1 MDSTSFHKLRLA
13 VQENA
18 NPADSALATHLRNS
32 LQDALIASR
41 LFGEVELG
49 HTDDPDQLVIG
60 VCRCAEGVLPWEAG
74 MGLERLWQTVATD
87 VPWEAHT
94 VSCTDSLMDFE
105 AAVTVDDKGRYIT
118 VHVVAEPSE
127 ATKALQAA
135 EAERAAE
142 AALEAQRVADAERAA
157 EAHGAAS
164 GSARPGLGEAV
175 EPRQGVSIL
184 RS

>member
-1 MDSTSFHKLRLA
+1 MDVTSFHKLRLA

-18 NPADSALATHLRNS
+18 NPADSALATHLRQS
-32 LQDALIASR
+32 LQAALTGSR

-60 VCRCAEGVLPWEAG
+60 VCRCADEVLPWEAG
-74 MGLERLWQTVATD
+74 MGVERLWQTVAAD
-87 VPWEAHT
+87 VPWEAHA

-105 AAVTVDDKGRYIT
+105 AAVTVDDTGRYIT

-135 EAERAAE
+135 QAAE
-142 AALEAQRVADAERAA
+142 AEQAA
-157 EAHGAAS
+157 ELAAQ
-164 GSARPGLGEAV
+164 AAAADVAPG
-175 EPRQGVSIL
+175 QQSVSVL

>member
-1 MDSTSFHKLRLA
+1 MDVTSFHKLRLA

-18 NPADSALATHLRNS
+18 SPADSALATHLRHA
-32 LQDALIASR
+32 LQAALSESR

-60 VCRCAEGVLPWEAG
+60 VCRCTDGVLPWEAG
-74 MGLERLWQTVATD
+74 MGLERLWQTVAVD
-87 VPWEAHT
+87 AAWEAHH

-127 ATKALQAA
+127 ATKAVQAAQAA
-135 EAERAAE
+135 EAERQAELAEQADGETAE
-142 AALEAQRVADAERAA
+142 AQQ
-157 EAHGAAS
+157 S
-164 GSARPGLGEAV
+164 
-175 EPRQGVSIL
+175 VSIL

>member
-1 MDSTSFHKLRLA
+1 MDVTSFHKLRLA

-18 NPADSALATHLRNS
+18 NPADSALATHLRHT
-32 LQDALIASR
+32 LQAALTSSR
-41 LFGEVELG
+41 LFAEVELG

-60 VCRCAEGVLPWEAG
+60 VCRCADGVLPWEAG
-74 MGLERLWQTVATD
+74 MGVERLWQTVSAD

-105 AAVTVDDKGRYIT
+105 SAVTVDDKGRYIT
-118 VHVVAEPSE
+118 VHLVAEPSE
-127 ATKALQAA
+127 ATKTLQAAQAA

-142 AALEAQRVADAERAA
+142 LAEAQAAD
-157 EAHGAAS
+157 EAQS
-164 GSARPGLGEAV
+164 TVQPLDDQSV
-175 EPRQGVSIL
+175 GVL

>member
-1 MDSTSFHKLRLA
+1 MDVTSFHKLRLA

-18 NPADSALATHLRNS
+18 NPADSSLATHLRHA
-32 LQDALIASR
+32 LQAALSESR

-60 VCRCAEGVLPWEAG
+60 VCRCADGVLPWEAG
-74 MGLERLWQTVATD
+74 LGVERLWQTVAAD
-87 VPWEAHT
+87 ASWEAHS

-105 AAVTVDDKGRYIT
+105 GAVTVDDKGRYIT

-127 ATKALQAA
+127 ATKAVQAAQAA
-135 EAERAAE
+135 EAEREAE
-142 AALEAQRVADAERAA
+142 QEAQRQAELAA
-157 EAHGAAS
+157 EGGA
-164 GSARPGLGEAV
+164 GESVAV
-175 EPRQGVSIL
+175 QQGVSTL

>member
-1 MDSTSFHKLRLA
+1 MDVTSFHKLRLA

-18 NPADSALATHLRNS
+18 TPADSALATHLRHA
-32 LQDALIASR
+32 LQAALTESR

-60 VCRCAEGVLPWEAG
+60 VCRCADGVLPWEAG
-74 MGLERLWQTVATD
+74 MGVERLWQTVVGDAA
-87 VPWEAHT
+87 WEAHT

-105 AAVTVDDKGRYIT
+105 GAVTVDDKGRYIT

-127 ATKALQAA
+127 ATKAVQAAQAA
-135 EAERAAE
+135 EAEREAELAAQAGADE
-142 AALEAQRVADAERAA
+142 SAGAQ
-157 EAHGAAS
+157 S
-164 GSARPGLGEAV
+164 
-175 EPRQGVSIL
+175 VSTL

>member
-1 MDSTSFHKLRLA
+1 MDVTSFHKLRLA

-18 NPADSALATHLRNS
+18 SPADSELATRLRHS
-32 LQDALIASR
+32 LESALTASR

-49 HTDDPDQLVIG
+49 HTDDRDQMVIG
-60 VCRCAEGVLPWEAG
+60 VCRCADGVLPWEAG
-74 MGLERLWQTVATD
+74 MGLERLWQTVAAD
-87 VPWEAHT
+87 AAWESHA

-105 AAVTVDDKGRYIT
+105 GAVTVDEKGRYLT

-127 ATKALQAA
+127 ATKAVQAAQAA

-142 AALEAQRVADAERAA
+142 LAELA
-157 EAHGAAS
+157 EQAGEGGSSGAS
-164 GSARPGLGEAV
+164 QS
-175 EPRQGVSIL
+175 VSIL